1 VTEISRIGGLRAHKP
16 FLELMRRVE
25 SHLAESGQPLR
36 NRRRPSWLQ
45 LEQPAAMHF
54 ASTEVARVSFREPAP
69 LEGRPEPSLQVLVR
83 HFGLFAPYGPLPLH
97 LTEHAMVERRFER
110 NRGFEAFVNLAS
122 AEMAWLH
129 YVASTAMHP
138 VISAEQGRN
147 TFRQRVTGQSEP
159 AQATAGSAR
168 ASASHISACRFS
180 FPGVYLGQQRSA
192 AVLRLLLETYFG
204 VPIRLRPRAARWLHV
219 PEAAQ
224 QRRQI
229 GRLRVGSRVWDAQT
243 IDIEVGPVE
252 PEALDRWHRR
262 AEATQAM
269 AALVLDYSGGRLAPV
284 IHLSVK
290 TSPDMA
296 TRVGRM
302 RLGTHAWVH
311 PEHAVC
317 RVTVYD
323 APQEVL

>member
-1 VTEISRIGGLRAHKP
+1 VTEIPRISGLSAHKP

-25 SHLAESGQPLR
+25 SHLADSGQVLR
-36 NRRRPSWLQ
+36 SRRRPQWLQ
-45 LEQPAAMHF
+45 LAQSAAMHF
-54 ASTEVARVSFREPAP
+54 ASTEVAQVTVMEPAP
-69 LEGRPEPSLQVLVR
+69 LEGRPEPSLQVIVR

-122 AEMAWLH
+122 AEMTWLH

-138 VISAEQGRN
+138 VISAEQGRH
-147 TFRQRVTGQSEP
+147 TFLQRVTGQP
-159 AQATAGSAR
+159 APALNAAGSAR
-168 ASASHISACRFS
+168 AGAAHINACRFS

-192 AVLRLLLETYFG
+192 SVLRLLLETYFG
-204 VPIRLRPRAARWLHV
+204 VPIRLRPRSARWLHV
-219 PEAAQ
+219 AEAAQ

-229 GRLRVGSRVWDAQT
+229 GRLRVGSRVRDAQT

-252 PEALDRWHRR
+252 PEALDRWHRG

-269 AALVLDYSGGRLAPV
+269 AALVLDYSRGRLSPA

-302 RLGTHAWVH
+302 RLGKHAWVH
-311 PEHAVC
+311 PEQAVC